1 MGYAS
6 HLVARVAV
14 ETLSEPRFLLARS
27 ALGIYAT
34 QLGVNLLWPSLFF
47 GIRNPKAG
55 LLDIGVLGG
64 LAFGMTWMFGEV
76 DTTAGLL
83 CLPYL
88 AWVGF
93 AAFLNYEIVDMN
105 PNEGGESA
113 K

>member
-6 HLVARVAV
+6 HIVARVAM
-14 ETLSEPRFLLARS
+14 ETVSEPKYLLARS
-27 ALGIYAT
+27 ALGLYAA
-34 QLGVNLLWPSLFF
+34 QLGVNLLWTPLFF
-47 GIRNPKAG
+47 GHRNPKAA

-64 LAFGMTWMFGEV
+64 LVAGMTWSFAGV
-76 DTTAGLL
+76 DSYAGLL

-93 AAFLNYEIVDMN
+93 ASYLNYEIVELN
-105 PNEGGESA
+105 PGEGDKS